1 MKLKELAAIV
11 LIMAGIVVNTY
22 PRYYIHNGDVF
33 CTWVAGSFVLISLAI
48 PLLSSSIWV
57 SLVAELTVV
66 LAINDFLDEYHRIAE
81 KPSRCEYAI
90 VGVLILITLF
100 RFYKRWTNNKK
111 QHYYQRY

>member
-1 MKLKELAAIV
+1 MKLKELAAIA
-11 LIMAGIVVNTY
+11 LIIAGIFANTY
-22 PRYYIHNGDVF
+22 PRHYIDNGDVF

-81 KPSRCEYAI
+81 QPSRYEYVI
-90 VGVLILITLF
+90 VGVLISITLF
-100 RFYKRWTNNKK
+100 RFYRRWTNSKK
-111 QHYYQRY
+111 HRY